1 MTKLIGNTALPLP
14 PREYNLDYMN
24 RLVKQIQLSFG
35 KIQSV
40 GPITCGSDL
49 TETAGYPV
57 SGLTIVNI
65 PTSPTG
71 LPSGSVWSDGGTLK
85 IVS

>member
-1 MTKLIGNTALPLP
+1 MRLTINTALPLP
-14 PREYNLDYMN
+14 TREYSADYMN
-24 RLVKQIQLSFG
+24 RLVKQINLALNR
-35 KIQSV
+35 INEV

-49 TETAGYPV
+49 TSNSGHPV
-57 SGLTIVNI
+57 SGLTIINV

-71 LPSGSVWSDGGTLK
+71 LPSGSVWSDGGVLK

>member
-1 MTKLIGNTALPLP
+1 MTKIITRTALPLP
-14 PREYNLDYMN
+14 SREYSLDYMN
-24 RLVKQIQLSFG
+24 RLIRQIEISLN
-35 KIQSV
+35 KINDV

-49 TETAGYPV
+49 TGNSGYPV

-71 LPSGSVWSDGGTLK
+71 LPVGSVWSDGGTLK

>member
-1 MTKLIGNTALPLP
+1 MTKIITRTALPLP
-14 PREYNLDYMN
+14 SREYSLDYMN
-24 RLVKQIQLSFG
+24 RLIRQIEISLN
-35 KIQSV
+35 KINDV

-49 TETAGYPV
+49 TGNSGYPV
-57 SGLTIVNI
+57 SGLTIVNV

-71 LPSGSVWSDGGTLK
+71 LPVGSVWSDGGTLK